1 MEEKLIIGGII
12 TIASLVG
19 VATINTVRGMINN
32 NKKKQE
38 A

>member
-19 VATINTVRGMINN
+19 AATINTMRGMIN